1 MAEQDADARRRGQ
14 KTRLT
19 VGILDVFG
27 FEDLETNSFEQ
38 LCINF
43 TNEKLQAHFT
53 AAPFTPARNSPL
65 HTAQFPCS
73 QAHFTAAVFKETQME
88 YEEEGIDV
96 ASIGFRDNDAQVQ
109 LMDGRPFGM
118 LSLLEEECHVPRGS
132 DLGFLG
138 KVDEQHGKGR
148 NAFFVRPK
156 VRKADMEDAFV
167 LKHYAGEVTYHVA
180 GWLEKSRG
188 FLRAD
193 MRRLLITSDCHLLTN
208 LPGVVEDEPKEEA
221 SSGGRGRGGRGGGGG
236 KRNTT
241 VGTKFAAELT
251 QLVTLLNSVSSR
263 FIRCLKPNMLKRCDC
278 FDGEAVLRQLRY
290 TGMLECI
297 HIRRSGFPIKVPIAQ
312 LVEKMAPLF
321 ALMPAE
327 ERASRPPVELLKLL
341 LMVEGASAKEA
352 LSLRVKER
360 DYEPFAVGRTKVFM
374 RNYVYAHIMARRDR
388 LRDAAS
394 RRLQRSQ
401 RRRTAI
407 RSAARVQLRRMML
420 VGTVDQLR
428 RVVAAAARVAP
439 PKELK
444 QARAT
449 LNELETAFGFA
460 ARLEEMEAA
469 EDVAELGAVLSAA
482 GSGST
487 LTRRRRR
494 CARCH
499 GDGSKRRSGRW
510 CYCKRRGSSSDY
522 ARRRRRR
529 TPRQS
534 RARCR
539 RHASG

>member
-1 MAEQDADARRRGQ
+1 
-14 KTRLT
+14 
-19 VGILDVFG
+19 
-27 FEDLETNSFEQ
+27 
-38 LCINF
+38 
-43 TNEKLQAHFT
+43 
-53 AAPFTPARNSPL
+53 
-65 HTAQFPCS
+65 
-73 QAHFTAAVFKETQME
+73 ME

-297 HIRRSGFPIKVPIAQ
+297 HIRRSGFPIKVPRNSY
-312 LVEKMAPLF
+312 PHHT
-321 ALMPAE
+321 
-327 ERASRPPVELLKLL
+327 ASRFPYVPH
-341 LMVEGASAKEA
+341 ATTHFPRCCWRTPSSRPSA
-352 LSLRVKER
+352 
-360 DYEPFAVGRTKVFM
+360 T
-374 RNYVYAHIMARRDR
+374 
-388 LRDAAS
+388 
-394 RRLQRSQ
+394 
-401 RRRTAI
+401 
-407 RSAARVQLRRMML
+407 
-420 VGTVDQLR
+420 
-428 RVVAAAARVAP
+428 
-439 PKELK
+439 
-444 QARAT
+444 
-449 LNELETAFGFA
+449 
-460 ARLEEMEAA
+460 
-469 EDVAELGAVLSAA
+469 
-482 GSGST
+482 
-487 LTRRRRR
+487 RRR
-494 CARCH
+494 CATTT
-499 GDGSKRRSGRW
+499 RR
-510 CYCKRRGSSSDY
+510 
-522 ARRRRRR
+522 
-529 TPRQS
+529 
-534 RARCR
+534 
-539 RHASG
+539 ASAS

>member
-1 MAEQDADARRRGQ
+1 MRSALNTLRLPEETQSALLRLLAALLHLGNVKFGAEDDKEKGVEGSKVVREPVAKGAKESSAQAVAQLLQVVPQALHTALTSRLMVTQRGSSYSIPLKPAEAEDARDALATAIFCGIFSWLVARVNTSIEDAVAEHANTVSDDDDDDDEEEAAAEGSGSASSGSPPAGGRRRQRSSFAEIMAEQDADARRRGQ

-43 TNEKLQAHFT
+43 TNEKL
-53 AAPFTPARNSPL
+53 
-65 HTAQFPCS
+65 

-297 HIRRSGFPIKVPIAQ
+297 HIRRSGFPIKVPRNSY
-312 LVEKMAPLF
+312 PHHTGSRFLF
-321 ALMPAE
+321 VPHPTTHFP
-327 ERASRPPVELLKLL
+327 RSRCPSPN
-341 LMVEGASAKEA
+341 S
-352 LSLRVKER
+352 
-360 DYEPFAVGRTKVFM
+360 
-374 RNYVYAHIMARRDR
+374 
-388 LRDAAS
+388 S
-394 RRLQRSQ
+394 R
-401 RRRTAI
+401 
-407 RSAARVQLRRMML
+407 
-420 VGTVDQLR
+420 
-428 RVVAAAARVAP
+428 
-439 PKELK
+439 KW
-444 QARAT
+444 
-449 LNELETAFGFA
+449 
-460 ARLEEMEAA
+460 
-469 EDVAELGAVLSAA
+469 
-482 GSGST
+482 
-487 LTRRRRR
+487 
-494 CARCH
+494 H
-499 GDGSKRRSGRW
+499 H
-510 CYCKRRGSSSDY
+510 SS
-522 ARRRRRR
+522 R
-529 TPRQS
+529 
-534 RARCR
+534 
-539 RHASG
+539 

>member
-1 MAEQDADARRRGQ
+1 
-14 KTRLT
+14 
-19 VGILDVFG
+19 
-27 FEDLETNSFEQ
+27 
-38 LCINF
+38 
-43 TNEKLQAHFT
+43 
-53 AAPFTPARNSPL
+53 
-65 HTAQFPCS
+65 
-73 QAHFTAAVFKETQME
+73 
-88 YEEEGIDV
+88 
-96 ASIGFRDNDAQVQ
+96 
-109 LMDGRPFGM
+109 
-118 LSLLEEECHVPRGS
+118 
-132 DLGFLG
+132 
-138 KVDEQHGKGR
+138 
-148 NAFFVRPK
+148 
-156 VRKADMEDAFV
+156 MEDAFV

-297 HIRRSGFPIKVPIAQ
+297 HIRRSGFPIKVPIANLTPTTHRLPLPVCPVCYHPDSHAQVPIAQ

-321 ALMPAE
+321 ALMPPE

-407 RSAARVQLRRMML
+407 RSAARVQLRRMLL

-482 GSGST
+482 GEWLNAHST
-487 LTRRRRR
+487 EAALRALPWGRIEKAQR
-494 CARCH
+494 AMVLLQAA
-499 GDGSKRRSGRW
+499 GLLKRLRAAEEAQ
-510 CYCKRRGSSSDY
+510 D
-522 ARRRRRR
+522 A
-529 TPRQS
+529 PVI

-539 RHASG
+539 RPASG

>member
-1 MAEQDADARRRGQ
+1 MVREPVAKGAKESSAQAVAQLLQVVPQALHTALTSRLMVTQRGSSYSIPLKPAEAEDARDALATAIFCGIFSWLVARVNTSIEDAVAEHANTVSDDDDDDDEEAAAAAEGSGSASSGSPPAGGRRRQRSSFAEIMAEQDADARARPEDAADRRH
-14 KTRLT
+14 
-19 VGILDVFG
+19 LDVFG

-53 AAPFTPARNSPL
+53 AA
-65 HTAQFPCS
+65 
-73 QAHFTAAVFKETQME
+73 VFKETQME
-88 YEEEGIDV
+88 YEEEDRRRVDRLPRQRRAGAAD
-96 ASIGFRDNDAQVQ
+96 G
-109 LMDGRPFGM
+109 GRPFGM

-221 SSGGRGRGGRGGGGG
+221 SSGGRGRGGRGGGG

-241 VGTKFAAELT
+241 VGTKFAAEFT

-278 FDGEAVLRQLRY
+278 FDGEAVLRQLWY

-321 ALMPAE
+321 ALMP
-327 ERASRPPVELLKLL
+327 P
-341 LMVEGASAKEA
+341 
-352 LSLRVKER
+352 
-360 DYEPFAVGRTKVFM
+360 
-374 RNYVYAHIMARRDR
+374 
-388 LRDAAS
+388 
-394 RRLQRSQ
+394 
-401 RRRTAI
+401 
-407 RSAARVQLRRMML
+407 
-420 VGTVDQLR
+420 
-428 RVVAAAARVAP
+428 
-439 PKELK
+439 
-444 QARAT
+444 
-449 LNELETAFGFA
+449 
-460 ARLEEMEAA
+460 
-469 EDVAELGAVLSAA
+469 
-482 GSGST
+482 
-487 LTRRRRR
+487 
-494 CARCH
+494 
-499 GDGSKRRSGRW
+499 RSGRRARPSSCSS
-510 CYCKRRGSSSDY
+510 CYSWLKAR
-522 ARRRRRR
+522 ARRRRS
-529 TPRQS
+529 PS
-534 RARCR
+534 A
-539 RHASG
+539 